1 MKNREYFLRE
11 DISTCKPKYLLLCNN
26 CEITVRKFA
35 SVKNKEYISRIL
47 ITDKNDK

>member
-26 CEITVRKFA
+26 CEISVRKFA
-35 SVKNKEYISRIL
+35 SVKNKEYICRIKIEEL
-47 ITDKNDK
+47 